1 MACKAA
7 VLRSPFINEADDVI
21 MQKVYNWT
29 ALADAL
35 CETGLSISYVSR
47 ESLSVMNASW
57 LSSVPALNLARN
69 GRRPTS
75 LRSSNPGSFLQF
87 SSVISLTRW
96 RLWSKLVR
104 VER

>member
-1 MACKAA
+1 
-7 VLRSPFINEADDVI
+7 

-35 CETGLSISYVSR
+35 CEIGLPVSYVSR

-57 LSSVPALNLARN
+57 LSSVPALNLVRN

-75 LRSSNPGSFLQF
+75 LRSSNPGSFLQL
-87 SSVISLTRW
+87 SCDIP
-96 RLWSKLVR
+96 
-104 VER
+104 

>member
-1 MACKAA
+1 MGGCHP
-7 VLRSPFINEADDVI
+7 SFIIYNEADNVT

-35 CETGLSISYVSR
+35 YETDLPVSYVSHVSW

-57 LSSVPALNLARN
+57 LSSVPTLNLARN
-69 GRRPTS
+69 CRRPTS

-87 SSVISLTRW
+87 SSVISLNP
-96 RLWSKLVR
+96 LASM
-104 VER
+104 E